1 MAKIRQILC
10 LILAWS
16 LSQYQTGDNLETLV
30 PCMGRLSMFASS
42 NLGRTIREAGWRVRC
57 HQKKTYAPML
67 DVICLSQVV
76 ETTGYRSGDLRDCTH
91 RLRKRDCVLRSG
103 TSWLKICPLPYSVAM
118 PLVFLGTFGP
128 GTARGGPFY
137 EPSAVSFIIFFK
149 QIMTVFNF
157 K

>member
-67 DVICLSQVV
+67 DVICLSQDV

-103 TSWLKICPLPYSVAM
+103 DFLARKLSIPIQRSNAAS
-118 PLVFLGTFGP
+118 FLGTFGP
-128 GTARGGPFY
+128 VTARGGFFD